1 MTITATMVTMSAS
14 LTGIVDDIRVRAHKF
29 MAHKGVMKGLVTP
42 VGVGQKGSSVTEPY
56 WDPTSRTGTAATE
69 GHLFTAFSS
78 YVPTTRSYT
87 ESEWAEGTVL
97 TYDDVEDA
105 KESVR
110 DEHSRAHGLVHAK
123 KVEQKL
129 TAVFASFTTNTI
141 TATASTGL
149 TYAKIRAA
157 VTKVKSQSQAF
168 DGPFNLVVNDNVYS
182 YTQANLTQNAQY
194 GPLGSLGNKLLDAYY
209 AGNIGNDVRVFYSNL
224 GIPVPT
230 TGTAQAATV
239 CGLFTKDAIGL
250 FMPRDFLLKV
260 DENIKLRGYELVS
273 THRAGA
279 RVRLEKAGCQIT
291 AYGVSPS

>member
-42 VGVGQKGSSVTEPY
+42 VGVGQKGKSVTEPY

-69 GHLFTAFSS
+69 GTIFTQFST

-87 ESEWAEGTVL
+87 ETEWAEGTVL
-97 TYDDVEDA
+97 TYDDVEDG

-110 DEHSRAHGLVHAK
+110 DEHARMHGLVHAK

-141 TATASTGL
+141 SATTATGL
-149 TYAKIRAA
+149 TYAKVRAA

-168 DGPFNLVVNDNVYS
+168 DGPFNLVVNDNVYA
-182 YTQANLTQNAQY
+182 YTQANLTQNAHY

-279 RVRLEKAGCQIT
+279 RVRLEKAGVKIT

>member
-1 MTITATMVTMSAS
+1 MAVATGVTLSAS

-29 MAHKGVMKGLVTP
+29 MAHKGVMKALVTP
-42 VGVGQKGSSVTEPY
+42 VGVGQKGKSVTEPY
-56 WDPTSRTGTAATE
+56 WDPTSRTGTGATE
-69 GHLFTAFSS
+69 GQLFTQFSS

-87 ESEWAEGTVL
+87 ETEWAEGTIL
-97 TYDDVEDA
+97 TYDDVEDG

-110 DEHSRAHGLVHAK
+110 DEHARMHGLVHAK
-123 KVEQKL
+123 KIEQKL

-149 TYAKIRAA
+149 TYAKVRAA

-182 YTQANLTQNAQY
+182 YTQANLTQNSNY

-230 TGTAQAATV
+230 TATLQKATV

-279 RVRLEKAGCQIT
+279 RVRLEKAGVKIT